1 MNYKISFLLMI
12 LLVGAFA
19 SDAAG
24 QIETQPQG
32 VFNNKITAI
41 KFLDAYF
48 GTSTTKMEVGPGDKN
63 VPLTVVFA
71 NIGSNSAVGIKGQM
85 FLPMDFTSPNGKFLP
100 IFANSEETA
109 AAGSN
114 FELTFFVDISEN
126 AKIRTYPATVAIDY
140 SRLRETGERN
150 DTFNFTFKLTGE
162 SIVNLKAVTP
172 IITSITNN
180 NVVLEI
186 SNSGS
191 STLSNVDV
199 VLQNTATTSSSS
211 TSTSTTNIEKV
222 IFDQNHWNIG
232 NIGPNSA
239 QTFSF
244 NVFVPESLKNEPLR
258 TPLKITYFDG
268 HGEQKSV
275 TRVADL
281 YINGLVDPTI
291 YGVKVIELSGKKT
304 VVGEILNEGNTDGLF
319 GFVKLQPRG
328 DSNIRE
334 SSQYIDEIEPDSP
347 VPFNIPIEFDGLQS
361 FGEHDVRILVSY
373 KDSVRDEHTIT
384 YDTTITLTPFADNTD
399 YGSMIG
405 GLIFLAFV
413 IAIGYKLYSKDKI
426 PFIKKG
432 KIPYISKKPKTE
444 TKPEAS

>member
-1 MNYKISFLLMI
+1 
-12 LLVGAFA
+12 
-19 SDAAG
+19 
-24 QIETQPQG
+24 
-32 VFNNKITAI
+32 
-41 KFLDAYF
+41 
-48 GTSTTKMEVGPGDKN
+48 MEVGPGDKN

-71 NIGSNSAVGIKGQM
+71 NIGSNSAVGIKGQI
-85 FLPMDFTSPNGKFLP
+85 FVPMGFTSPNGKFLP

-126 AKIRTYPATVAIDY
+126 TKIRIYPATVVIDY

-150 DTFNFTFKLTGE
+150 DAFNFTFKLTGE
-162 SIVNLKAVTP
+162 SIVNLKAITP

-199 VLQNTATTSSSS
+199 VLQNMATTSSS

>member
-12 LLVGAFA
+12 LLVAAFV

-24 QIETQPQG
+24 QFETQPQG
-32 VFNNKITAI
+32 IFNNKITGI

-48 GTSTTKMEVGPGDKN
+48 GTSTTKIEVGPGDKN

-71 NIGSNSAVGIKGQM
+71 NIGTNDAVGIKGQM
-85 FLPMDFTSPNGKFLP
+85 FVPMDFSSASGKFFP
-100 IFANSEETA
+100 IFANSEQKA
-109 AAGSN
+109 VAGNN
-114 FELTFFVDISEN
+114 FELTFLIDISEG
-126 AKIRTYPATVAIDY
+126 AKIKTYPATVVVDY
-140 SRLRETGERN
+140 SRLRESGERHN
-150 DTFNFTFKLTGE
+150 TFNFTFKLTGE
-162 SIVNLKAVTP
+162 SIVNLKAITP

-199 VLQNTATTSSSS
+199 VLQNTATTTSS

-232 NIGPNSA
+232 NIEPNSA

-258 TPLKITYFDG
+258 TPLQITYFDG

-281 YINGLVDPTI
+281 YINGLINPSI

-304 VVGEILNEGNTDGLF
+304 IVGEILNEGNADGLF

-328 DSNIRE
+328 NSNIKE

-347 VPFNIPIEFDGLQS
+347 VPFNIPIEFNGLQS

-413 IAIGYKLYSKDKI
+413 IAIGYKLYSKDRI

>member
-1 MNYKISFLLMI
+1 MNYKIFSVLMI
-12 LLVGAFA
+12 LLVCAFV

-32 VFNNKITAI
+32 IFNSKITGI

-48 GTSTTKMEVGPGDKN
+48 GTSSTKMEVGPGDKN
-63 VPLTVVFA
+63 VPITVVLA
-71 NIGSNSAVGIKGQM
+71 NIGSNDVVGIKGQLFM
-85 FLPMDFTSPNGKFLP
+85 PMDFGSANGKFLP
-100 IFANSEETA
+100 IFANSEQKA
-109 AAGSN
+109 LAGNN
-114 FELTFFVDISEN
+114 FELTFFVDISDS
-126 AKIRTYPATVAIDY
+126 AKIKTYPATVVVDY
-140 SRLRETGERN
+140 SRLRESGERH
-150 DTFNFTFKLTGE
+150 DAFNFSFKLTGE
-162 SIVNLKAVTP
+162 SIVNLKAITP

-180 NVVLEI
+180 NVILEI

-199 VLQNTATTSSSS
+199 ILQNTATTTSSA
-211 TSTSTTNIEKV
+211 STSTTNIEKV
-222 IFDQNHWNIG
+222 IFDQNHWNVG
-232 NIGPNSA
+232 NIEPNS
-239 QTFSF
+239 QKTFSF

-258 TPLKITYFDG
+258 TPLQITYFDG

-281 YINGLVDPTI
+281 YINGLVNPSI
-291 YGVKVIELSGKKT
+291 YGIKVIELSGKKT

-328 DSNIRE
+328 DSNIKE

-347 VPFNIPIEFDGLQS
+347 VPFNIPIEFEGVQS

-373 KDSVRDEHTIT
+373 KDSVREI
-384 YDTTITLTPFADNTD
+384 I
-399 YGSMIG
+399 
-405 GLIFLAFV
+405 
-413 IAIGYKLYSKDKI
+413 IGYKLYSKDKI

-432 KIPYISKKPKTE
+432 KIPFISKKTE
-444 TKPEAS
+444 S